1 MSTLSKEFREIYSRS
16 GLTTPYE
23 DYLKRIAL
31 IFSSTYSISVVLL
44 LIIHTELLQVRG
56 WRLLPAIFLPSATI
70 ALLTLLLTLYYPLY
84 KRNQMKTEIED
95 SLLYAL
101 SYMAA
106 LSAGGLPVERIMERV
121 SEVEESEALRM
132 IASKFMADVR
142 LFGFDVP
149 SALRD
154 AALRSPSD
162 MMTKLLEGLRNVI
175 QTSGDLRGLLTY
187 EVGRILERRREK
199 LKRMMSTLVYLG
211 ELYVSLLV
219 VAPIL
224 FILILTVLSVIG
236 GNPLGI
242 PPQVQLN
249 LLVFVGIPTMAAGF
263 TIILDVIMGGE
274 E

>member
-1 MSTLSKEFREIYSRS
+1 MSTLSREFREIYSKS
-16 GLTTPYE
+16 GLSTPYE
-23 DYLKRIAL
+23 DYLRRTAL
-31 IFSSTYSISVVLL
+31 LSASAYSISVVLL
-44 LIIHTELLQVRG
+44 LILHTRLLEVRG
-56 WRLLPAIFLPSATI
+56 WRILSDIFIPSAI
-70 ALLTLLLTLYYPLY
+70 VGLLALLLSLYYPLY
-84 KRNQMKTEIED
+84 KKNQMKEEIED

-106 LSAGGLPVERIMERV
+106 LSAGGLPIEKIMERV

-132 IASKFMADVR
+132 IAGKFMADVR

-154 AALRSPSD
+154 AARRSPSEV
-162 MMTKLLEGLRNVI
+162 MEKLLEGLRNVI
-175 QTSGDLRGLLTY
+175 QTSGDLKGLLTY
-187 EVGRILERRREK
+187 EVNRMLERRRER
-199 LKRMMSTLVYLG
+199 LKRMMSTLIYLG

-249 LLVFVGIPTMAAGF
+249 LLVFIGIPTMAAGF
-263 TIILDVIMGGE
+263 TIILDVVMGGGE
-274 E
+274 